1 MLTGLEIPIIAAL
14 TGKAVSTFKFS
25 RTSVLIDQTRDIL
38 NDDHL
43 TKSLILLYELDP
55 RLAVENDKRRQQAQ
69 NTFHKLDRMKGRKY
83 ILIRHISARN
93 AKSLAAQYRNV
104 VNDNTTEAKIQ
115 QAREKARMREQIP
128 FFTLDPQQGHY
139 TENLPK
145 TQTPKYI
152 IQTPDM
158 AAFAYP
164 RGTPENPTISCP
176 VGSKPILPDGF
187 KFGTLAYYYHPSHVA
202 MISSDESSSAT
213 QTEEDD
219 LVPVIEI
226 RDMPNSSRS
235 GVAQASSPSHRRQS
249 INREELV
256 EDIIRE
262 ELQDIAGTAHFIGTL
277 RAANGSD
284 GDVASI
290 ATTYLSFDDT
300 NTESGSDFGSEAVD
314 DDVVL
319 CISLILSN
327 TINNVRDA
335 QLWLAISGGTKDR
348 DSRWVLKVQTTDN
361 EAK

>member
-1 MLTGLEIPIIAAL
+1 MLTGLEIPIIAAV
-14 TGKAVSTFKFS
+14 TGKAVATFKFS

-38 NDDHL
+38 NNDRL
-43 TKSLILLYELDP
+43 TKALILLYELNP
-55 RLAVENDKRRQQAQ
+55 VLATKNDDRRQQAQ
-69 NTFHKLDRMKGRKY
+69 DIFNKLEQMKGPKY

-93 AKSLAAQYRNV
+93 AKSLATHYENV
-104 VNDNTTEAKIQ
+104 VTTETTEAKIK
-115 QAREKARMREQIP
+115 QAREKARKRAQMTHSKDI
-128 FFTLDPQQGHY
+128 
-139 TENLPK
+139 
-145 TQTPKYI
+145 TQTITNTRVPVQDHAVTPKYI

-158 AAFAYP
+158 AVFAYP
-164 RGTPENPTISCP
+164 RGTPENPTVSCP

-187 KFGTLAYYYHPSHVA
+187 KFGTLAYYYQPSHVA

-226 RDMPNSSRS
+226 RDMPRSSRS
-235 GVAQASSPSHRRQS
+235 GVAQASSLSHRRQS
-249 INREELV
+249 TNREELV

-300 NTESGSDFGSEAVD
+300 NTESESNFDSEVD
-314 DDVVL
+314 TD
-319 CISLILSN
+319 SL
-327 TINNVRDA
+327 
-335 QLWLAISGGTKDR
+335 
-348 DSRWVLKVQTTDN
+348 
-361 EAK
+361 

>member
-1 MLTGLEIPIIAAL
+1 MLTGLEIPIIAAV
-14 TGKAVSTFKFS
+14 TGKAVATFKFS

-38 NDDHL
+38 NNDRL
-43 TKSLILLYELDP
+43 TKALILLYELNP
-55 RLAVENDKRRQQAQ
+55 VLATKNDDRRQQAQ
-69 NTFHKLDRMKGRKY
+69 DIFNKLEQMKGPKY

-93 AKSLAAQYRNV
+93 AKSLATHYENV
-104 VNDNTTEAKIQ
+104 VTTETTEAKIK
-115 QAREKARMREQIP
+115 QAREKARKRAQMTHSKDITQTITNTRVPVQ
-128 FFTLDPQQGHY
+128 DHAV
-139 TENLPK
+139 
-145 TQTPKYI
+145 TQTPRYI

-158 AAFAYP
+158 AVFAYP
-164 RGTPENPTISCP
+164 RGTPENPTVSCP

-187 KFGTLAYYYHPSHVA
+187 KFGTLAYYYQPSHVA

-226 RDMPNSSRS
+226 RDMPKSSRS

-249 INREELV
+249 LNREELV

-284 GDVASI
+284 GDVASL

-300 NTESGSDFGSEAVD
+300 NAESGSDFGFEAVD
-314 DDVVL
+314 DDV
-319 CISLILSN
+319 
-327 TINNVRDA
+327 
-335 QLWLAISGGTKDR
+335 
-348 DSRWVLKVQTTDN
+348 
-361 EAK
+361 

>member
-14 TGKAVSTFKFS
+14 TGKAISTFKFS

-115 QAREKARMREQIP
+115 QAREKARMREQIDITQTITVSVV
-128 FFTLDPQQGHY
+128 FCRSFHIHMRL
-139 TENLPK
+139 TEYPNFRSGSCCSQLVPK

-152 IQTPDM
+152 IQTSDM

-164 RGTPENPTISCP
+164 RGTPENPTVSCP
-176 VGSKPILPDGF
+176 VCIL
-187 KFGTLAYYYHPSHVA
+187 LQV
-202 MISSDESSSAT
+202 SSSHPFIAINLAIT
-213 QTEEDD
+213 
-219 LVPVIEI
+219 
-226 RDMPNSSRS
+226 
-235 GVAQASSPSHRRQS
+235 RRNDQFK
-249 INREELV
+249 LV

-262 ELQDIAGTAHFIGTL
+262 DLQDIAGTAHFIGTL

-300 NTESGSDFGSEAVD
+300 NAESGSDFGSEAVD
-314 DDVVL
+314 DDV
-319 CISLILSN
+319 
-327 TINNVRDA
+327 
-335 QLWLAISGGTKDR
+335 
-348 DSRWVLKVQTTDN
+348 
-361 EAK
+361 

>member
-1 MLTGLEIPIIAAL
+1 MLTGLEIPIIAAV
-14 TGKAVSTFKFS
+14 TGKAIATFTFS

-43 TKSLILLYELDP
+43 TKSLILLYELNP
-55 RLAVENDKRRQQAQ
+55 KLASESDDRHKRARAIF
-69 NTFHKLDRMKGRKY
+69 NGLDLMKGPKY

-93 AKSLAAQYRNV
+93 AKSLAARYRNV
-104 VNDNTTEAKIQ
+104 VTTETTDAKIK
-115 QAREKARMREQIP
+115 QAREKARKREQMNHGKDI
-128 FFTLDPQQGHY
+128 
-139 TENLPK
+139 
-145 TQTPKYI
+145 TQKINTRVSGQDHAVTQIPKYI

-164 RGTPENPTISCP
+164 RGTPENPTVSCP
-176 VGSKPILPDGF
+176 VGSRPILPDGF
-187 KFGTLAYYYHPSHVA
+187 KFGTLAYYYQPSHVA

-226 RDMPNSSRS
+226 RDIPKSSRS
-235 GVAQASSPSHRRQS
+235 GVAQASSQSHRRQS
-249 INREELV
+249 TNREELV

-314 DDVVL
+314 DDV
-319 CISLILSN
+319 
-327 TINNVRDA
+327 
-335 QLWLAISGGTKDR
+335 
-348 DSRWVLKVQTTDN
+348 
-361 EAK
+361 

>member
-115 QAREKARMREQIP
+115 QAREKARMREQI
-128 FFTLDPQQGHY
+128 THSKDITQKIKTRVSGQDHAV
-139 TENLPK
+139 

-202 MISSDESSSAT
+202 MISSDESSSA
-213 QTEEDD
+213 
-219 LVPVIEI
+219 
-226 RDMPNSSRS
+226 
-235 GVAQASSPSHRRQS
+235 
-249 INREELV
+249 NRPKQ
-256 EDIIRE
+256 RKM
-262 ELQDIAGTAHFIGTL
+262 TWF
-277 RAANGSD
+277 R
-284 GDVASI
+284 
-290 ATTYLSFDDT
+290 
-300 NTESGSDFGSEAVD
+300 
-314 DDVVL
+314 
-319 CISLILSN
+319 
-327 TINNVRDA
+327 
-335 QLWLAISGGTKDR
+335 
-348 DSRWVLKVQTTDN
+348 
-361 EAK
+361 

>member
-1 MLTGLEIPIIAAL
+1 MLTGLEIPIIAAV
-14 TGKAVSTFKFS
+14 TGKAIATFTFS

-43 TKSLILLYELDP
+43 TKSLILLYELNPKLASESDDRHKRQAL
-55 RLAVENDKRRQQAQ
+55 RLARAIFNG
-69 NTFHKLDRMKGRKY
+69 LDLMKGPKY

-93 AKSLAAQYRNV
+93 AKSLAARYRNV
-104 VNDNTTEAKIQ
+104 VTTETTDAKIK
-115 QAREKARMREQIP
+115 QAREKARKREQMNHSKDI
-128 FFTLDPQQGHY
+128 TQKINTRVSGQDHAV
-139 TENLPK
+139 

-152 IQTPDM
+152 IQTPDI

-164 RGTPENPTISCP
+164 RGTPENPTVSCP

-187 KFGTLAYYYHPSHVA
+187 KFGTLAYYYQPSHVA

-226 RDMPNSSRS
+226 RDMPNSSRR

-290 ATTYLSFDDT
+290 ASIATTYLSFDDT
-300 NTESGSDFGSEAVD
+300 NTESESNFDSEVD
-314 DDVVL
+314 
-319 CISLILSN
+319 
-327 TINNVRDA
+327 
-335 QLWLAISGGTKDR
+335 
-348 DSRWVLKVQTTDN
+348 TDGL
-361 EAK
+361 

>member
-14 TGKAVSTFKFS
+14 TGKAAAFKFS
-25 RTSVLIDQTRDIL
+25 RTSVLIDQTRNIL
-38 NDDHL
+38 NDEHL
-43 TKSLILLYELDP
+43 TKLLALLYELDP
-55 RLAVENDKRRQQAQ
+55 DLAHQTNEHHTEARNIFNRLE
-69 NTFHKLDRMKGRKY
+69 LMKGPKY

-93 AKSLAAQYRNV
+93 AKFLATRYENV
-104 VNDNTTEAKIQ
+104 VMDNTTEAKIK
-115 QAREKARMREQIP
+115 QAQEKARKRAQMTHSMDI
-128 FFTLDPQQGHY
+128 
-139 TENLPK
+139 
-145 TQTPKYI
+145 TQTITNTRVSGQDHAVTQAPKYI

-164 RGTPENPTISCP
+164 RGTPENPTVSCP
-176 VGSKPILPDGF
+176 VGSRPILPDGF
-187 KFGTLAYYYHPSHVA
+187 KFGTLAYYYQPSHVA

-226 RDMPNSSRS
+226 RDMPRSSRS
-235 GVAQASSPSHRRQS
+235 GVAQASSPSHRRQT

-314 DDVVL
+314 DDV
-319 CISLILSN
+319 
-327 TINNVRDA
+327 
-335 QLWLAISGGTKDR
+335 
-348 DSRWVLKVQTTDN
+348 
-361 EAK
+361 

>member
-1 MLTGLEIPIIAAL
+1 MITGLEIPIIAAV
-14 TGKAVSTFKFS
+14 TGKAVATFKFS

-38 NDDHL
+38 NNDHL
-43 TKSLILLYELDP
+43 TKALILLYELDP
-55 RLAVENDKRRQQAQ
+55 ELALKNDDRRKQALDIF
-69 NTFHKLDRMKGRKY
+69 NKLELMKGPKY

-93 AKSLAAQYRNV
+93 AKSLATRYENV
-104 VNDNTTEAKIQ
+104 VMDNTTEAKIK
-115 QAREKARMREQIP
+115 QAREKARKREQVTHSKNITQTITNTGV
-128 FFTLDPQQGHY
+128 FGQDHTA
-139 TENLPK
+139 

-152 IQTPDM
+152 IQTPEM

-164 RGTPENPTISCP
+164 RGTPENPTVSCP

-226 RDMPNSSRS
+226 RDMPRSSRS
-235 GVAQASSPSHRRQS
+235 GVAQASPQSHRRQS
-249 INREELV
+249 MNREELV

-262 ELQDIAGTAHFIGTL
+262 DLQDIADTAHFIGTL
-277 RAANGSD
+277 RAASGSD

-300 NTESGSDFGSEAVD
+300 NTESESYFDSEVD
-314 DDVVL
+314 
-319 CISLILSN
+319 
-327 TINNVRDA
+327 
-335 QLWLAISGGTKDR
+335 
-348 DSRWVLKVQTTDN
+348 TDGL
-361 EAK
+361 

>member
-1 MLTGLEIPIIAAL
+1 MITGLEIPIIATL
-14 TGKAVSTFKFS
+14 TGKAIATFKFS

-43 TKSLILLYELDP
+43 TKSLILLYELNP
-55 RLAVENDKRRQQAQ
+55 QSALENDDRRQHAQ
-69 NTFHKLDRMKGRKY
+69 DVFNSLGRMKGRKY

-93 AKSLAAQYRNV
+93 AKSLAKRYENEV
-104 VNDNTTEAKIQ
+104 MDNTTEAKIK
-115 QAREKARMREQIP
+115 QAREKAQEQMP
-128 FFTLDPQQGHY
+128 FFTLDAQQGHADNPY
-139 TENLPK
+139 WQNTRVSGQDHAV

-164 RGTPENPTISCP
+164 RGTPENPTVSCP

-187 KFGTLAYYYHPSHVA
+187 KFGTLAYYYQPSHVA
-202 MISSDESSSAT
+202 MISSDESSSVT
-213 QTEEDD
+213 QPEEDD

-226 RDMPNSSRS
+226 RDMPRSSRS

-284 GDVASI
+284 DDVASI
-290 ATTYLSFDDT
+290 ATTYLSFDT
-300 NTESGSDFGSEAVD
+300 NTESESNFYSEVD
-314 DDVVL
+314 ADDL
-319 CISLILSN
+319 
-327 TINNVRDA
+327 
-335 QLWLAISGGTKDR
+335 
-348 DSRWVLKVQTTDN
+348 
-361 EAK
+361 

>member
-1 MLTGLEIPIIAAL
+1 MLTGLEIPIIAAV
-14 TGKAVSTFKFS
+14 TGKAIATFKFS

-43 TKSLILLYELDP
+43 TKALILLYELNP
-55 RLAVENDKRRQQAQ
+55 QLALENDDRRQHAQ
-69 NTFHKLDRMKGRKY
+69 NMFDNLGRMKGRKY
-83 ILIRHISARN
+83 ILVRHISARN
-93 AKSLAAQYRNV
+93 AKSLAAQYRNEV
-104 VNDNTTEAKIQ
+104 TTETTDAKIK
-115 QAREKARMREQIP
+115 QAREKARRREQMNHSKDI
-128 FFTLDPQQGHY
+128 TQKINTRVSGQDHAV
-139 TENLPK
+139 

-152 IQTPDM
+152 IQTSDM

-164 RGTPENPTISCP
+164 RGTPENPTVSCP

-187 KFGTLAYYYHPSHVA
+187 RFGTLAYYYQPSHVA

-226 RDMPNSSRS
+226 RDIPKSSRS
-235 GVAQASSPSHRRQS
+235 GIAQASSSSHRRQS
-249 INREELV
+249 TNREELV

-300 NTESGSDFGSEAVD
+300 NTESESNFDSEVD
-314 DDVVL
+314 TD
-319 CISLILSN
+319 SL
-327 TINNVRDA
+327 
-335 QLWLAISGGTKDR
+335 
-348 DSRWVLKVQTTDN
+348 
-361 EAK
+361 

>member
-1 MLTGLEIPIIAAL
+1 MLTGLEIPIIAAV
-14 TGKAVSTFKFS
+14 TGKAVATFKFS

-43 TKSLILLYELDP
+43 TKSLILLYELNP
-55 RLAVENDKRRQQAQ
+55 RLAVENDKRRQQVQ
-69 NTFHKLDRMKGRKY
+69 NTFDNLDRMKGRKY

-93 AKSLAAQYRNV
+93 AKSLAARYRNV
-104 VNDNTTEAKIQ
+104 VTTETTEAKIK
-115 QAREKARMREQIP
+115 QAREKARKREQMTHSKNI
-128 FFTLDPQQGHY
+128 TQTISNTRVSGDHAV
-139 TENLPK
+139 
-145 TQTPKYI
+145 TQTPEYI

-164 RGTPENPTISCP
+164 RGTPENPTVSCP

-187 KFGTLAYYYHPSHVA
+187 KFGTLAYYYQPSHVA

-226 RDMPNSSRS
+226 RDMPRSSRS
-235 GVAQASSPSHRRQS
+235 GVAQASSQSHRRQS
-249 INREELV
+249 TNREELV

-300 NTESGSDFGSEAVD
+300 NTESESNFDSEVD
-314 DDVVL
+314 TD
-319 CISLILSN
+319 SL
-327 TINNVRDA
+327 
-335 QLWLAISGGTKDR
+335 
-348 DSRWVLKVQTTDN
+348 
-361 EAK
+361 

>member
-1 MLTGLEIPIIAAL
+1 MITGLEIPIIAAV
-14 TGKAVSTFKFS
+14 TGKAVATFKFS
-25 RTSVLIDQTRDIL
+25 RTSALIDQTRDIL
-38 NDDHL
+38 NNDHL
-43 TKSLILLYELDP
+43 TKALILLYELDP
-55 RLAVENDKRRQQAQ
+55 ELALKNDNRRKQALDIF
-69 NTFHKLDRMKGRKY
+69 NKLEMMKGPKY

-93 AKSLAAQYRNV
+93 AKSLATRYENV
-104 VNDNTTEAKIQ
+104 VMDNTTEAKIK
-115 QAREKARMREQIP
+115 QAREKACKREQVTHSKNI
-128 FFTLDPQQGHY
+128 
-139 TENLPK
+139 
-145 TQTPKYI
+145 TQTI
-152 IQTPDM
+152 T
-158 AAFAYP
+158 
-164 RGTPENPTISCP
+164 

-226 RDMPNSSRS
+226 RDIPKSSRS
-235 GVAQASSPSHRRQS
+235 GVAQASSQSHRRQS

-300 NTESGSDFGSEAVD
+300 NTESDSNFDSEVD
-314 DDVVL
+314 ADGL
-319 CISLILSN
+319 
-327 TINNVRDA
+327 
-335 QLWLAISGGTKDR
+335 
-348 DSRWVLKVQTTDN
+348 
-361 EAK
+361 